1 MIYKLI
7 KTNMSDIL
15 PKTVRIGDTSLL
27 EKRRRVNTSAGCFL
41 VKKEDDNVKL
51 LIIKKVWPDS
61 TTKYVL
67 PKGHKE
73 GEETLE
79 DTALR
84 EVREESGYSDIS
96 LLRYLGSG
104 TYELDWEEI
113 QLKTDHYF
121 LALLNSEKEEGKKPE
136 TYEDGV
142 VLENQWRD
150 VDEALGLLTYE
161 NYPEINK
168 LVKKYIEEDILG

>member
-1 MIYKLI
+1 
-7 KTNMSDIL
+7 MSDIL
-15 PKTVRIGDTSLL
+15 PKTVRIGGTSSL
-27 EKRRRVNTSAGCFL
+27 EKRRKIHISSGCYL
-41 VKKEDDNVKL
+41 VKKEGNNIKL
-51 LIIKKVWPDS
+51 LVIKKVWQDG

-104 TYELDWEEI
+104 TYEIDWEEI

-121 LALLNSEKEEGKKPE
+121 LALLNSEKEEGKQPE

-142 VLENQWRD
+142 ILENQWRD
-150 VDEALGLLTYE
+150 VDEALELLTYE

-168 LVKKYIEEDILG
+168 LVKKYIEEDIIPN

>member
-7 KTNMSDIL
+7 KTNMGDTL
-15 PKTVRIGDTSLL
+15 PKTVRIGDTSSL

-41 VKKEDDNVKL
+41 VKTEEGNVKL
-51 LIIKKVWPDS
+51 LVIKKVWLDG

-96 LLRYLGSG
+96 LLRYLGSA
-104 TYELDWEEI
+104 TYELDWTEI

-121 LALLNSEKEEGKKPE
+121 LALLNSEKEEG
-136 TYEDGV
+136 
-142 VLENQWRD
+142 NQELMFQD
-150 VDEALGLLTYE
+150 VDIT
-161 NYPEINK
+161 EIHNK
-168 LVKKYIEEDILG
+168 I

>member
-1 MIYKLI
+1 
-7 KTNMSDIL
+7 MSDIL
-15 PKTVRIGDTSLL
+15 PKTVRIGDTSSL

-51 LIIKKVWPDS
+51 LVIQKVWPDS

-104 TYELDWEEI
+104 TYEIDWEEI

-121 LALLNSEKEEGKKPE
+121 LALLNSEKEEGRKPE
-136 TYEDGV
+136 TYEEGV
-142 VLENQWRD
+142 VLENQWRGI
-150 VDEALGLLTYE
+150 DEALELLTYE
-161 NYPEINK
+161 NYSEINE
-168 LVKKYIEEDILG
+168 LVKKYIEEDILC